1 MPRCGKMQTARVRE
15 RAQEKIMEEHHA
27 REPVALLFTATSLSV
42 LAVAGNKENRGA
54 EDQGLSLKPVGHSF
68 RYALLNKA
76 YPTFSPEVK
85 EERHH
90 PSVSP
95 REVCELESSFTVKLV
110 PDPLGPVIA

>member
-1 MPRCGKMQTARVRE
+1 MGGGAWRTR
-15 RAQEKIMEEHHA
+15 
-27 REPVALLFTATSLSV
+27 PVTLLFTATSLSV
-42 LAVAGNKENRGA
+42 LAVAGNKEKRGA
-54 EDQGLSLKPVGHSF
+54 EDQGLSLNPVGHYF

-90 PSVSP
+90 RSGSP

-110 PDPLGPVIA
+110 PDPLGPDIA